1 MTFSIAGR
9 CQETGMVGTAVCSSS
24 IAVASRCGHV
34 RAGVGAVVTQNVT
47 DPALGPLALTSMAEG
62 LSARDV
68 IRLMIE
74 RQPFLDWRQLIVV
87 PARGEPAVFSGE
99 RALGLPGQVV
109 SLHCAAAGNLLSSD
123 AVLTAMVET
132 FERTRDH
139 LAQRLVAALKA
150 GLDAGGEVGPV
161 HAAGIKVADRLS
173 WPIVDLRVDWSDEP
187 IGQLSELWERYRP
200 QLNDY
205 VARAQSPLDAPAY
218 GVPGESPGGQ

>member
-1 MTFSIAGR
+1 VTFSIAAR
-9 CQETGMVGTAVCSSS
+9 CPDTGMVGTAVCSSS
-24 IAVASRCGHV
+24 IAVGSRCGHV

-74 RQPFLDWRQLIVV
+74 RQPFLAWRQLIIV
-87 PARGEPAVFSGE
+87 PTRGEPAVFSGE
-99 RALGLPGQVV
+99 RALGLPGEILSV
-109 SLHCAAAGNLLSSD
+109 HCAAAGNLLAGD
-123 AVLTAMVET
+123 AVLPAMVEA
-132 FERTRDH
+132 FDRTHDH

-205 VARAQSPLDAPAY
+205 VARAVSPGDAPAY
-218 GVPGESPGGQ
+218 GVPGESQGGP